1 LADLEIPE
9 EHRKALIALLTLPE
23 EATDSLLA
31 SLSKVPLS
39 VQSDAL
45 TKAIAA
51 ELKAAPVEQPETA
64 AAALVALHMTRARSD
79 DVPMADFIVGMLDA
93 VAQGESEALSGEG
106 RDRAARQLSRL
117 LSFEPLSTASK
128 AQGLLV
134 DQERLFIDAR
144 ILTDARPIYGIDPG
158 AKPVGVVINQTLRIT
173 YLQDDKRVDFY
184 IALDS
189 EDISKL
195 KQVLNRAEIKAESL
209 KEVFQTSNIPIVRS

>member
-1 LADLEIPE
+1 MADLEIPE
-9 EHRKALIALLTLPE
+9 EHRKALIALLTLPK
-23 EATDSLLA
+23 EATDNLFA
-31 SLSKVPLS
+31 SLSKASPS
-39 VQSDAL
+39 VQLDAL
-45 TKAIAA
+45 AKAIAA
-51 ELKAAPVEQPETA
+51 ELKTASIEQPETA

-79 DVPMADFIVGMLDA
+79 VPLADF
-93 VAQGESEALSGEG
+93 VADLIATLAQDEPEALSGERG
-106 RDRAARQLSRL
+106 DRARQQLSRL

-128 AQGLLV
+128 ALGLLV
-134 DQERLFIDAR
+134 DQERLFTDAR